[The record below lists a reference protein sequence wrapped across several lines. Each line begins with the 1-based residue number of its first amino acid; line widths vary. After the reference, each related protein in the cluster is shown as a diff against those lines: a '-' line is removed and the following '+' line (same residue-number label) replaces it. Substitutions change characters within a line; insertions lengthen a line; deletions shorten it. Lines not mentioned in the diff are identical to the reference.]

1 MKSLSPVV
9 VLATLFVSSAALA
22 HGDADDHEHHS
33 IADAA
38 TSAALA
44 NRVKITERDGVRIIE
59 SNGIP
64 DHKTGAFPNRGNPNR
79 ISEQRYEYR
88 VTMKPKANDEAT
100 PARGKFGV
108 GLNGVPFD
116 PGTAEFWTPGGR
128 RMHAGGDWNYDA
140 LSGKIDLGVDG
151 SNAHV
156 QPTGAYHYHGL
167 PTGLI
172 AERGKPNTMVM
183 VGYAADGFPI
193 YNQYGYKDKDD
204 PTSGFK
210 KMKSSWRLKKGAR
223 PGGNDGPGGRYDGTF
238 TADFEYVQDA
248 GDLDECNGRFGPTP
262 EHPEGIYHYHIT
274 ESYPFIPRHWRGD
287 ADESFKRRG
296 PGNRPGGRDG
306 DREGREGRDRDDR
319 RPPPPPGRRPPFGPP
334 PR

>member
-1 MKSLSPVV
+1 MLLSSPTRAMLV
-9 VLATLFVSSAALA
+9 AALFVPAIALA
-22 HGDADDHEHHS
+22 HGEADDHEHHS
-33 IADAA
+33 VADAA
-38 TSAALA
+38 TSAALT
-44 NRVKITERDGVRIIE
+44 NRMKIIEKGGYRIIE

-64 DHKTGAFPNRGNPNR
+64 VHKTGTFPNRGNPNR
-79 ISEQRYEYR
+79 ISEQRHEYR
-88 VTMKPKANDEAT
+88 VTMKPKANDAPT

-116 PGTAEFWTPGGR
+116 PGTAEYWTTSGR

-140 LSGKIDLGVDG
+140 LSGKINLGVDN

-172 AERGKPNTMVM
+172 AERGKSNTMVM

-204 PTSGFK
+204 PESGFV
-210 KMKSSWRLKKGAR
+210 KMKSSWQLKKGNR
-223 PGGNDGPGGRYDGTF
+223 PGGTKGPGGMYDGTF
-238 TADFEYVQDA
+238 TADFEFVKGT

-262 EHPEGIYHYHIT
+262 EHPEGIYHYTIT

-287 ADESFKRRG
+287 ADDSFKRRG
-296 PGNRPGGRDG
+296 HPPGGPGGRDG
-306 DREGREGRDRDDR
+306 R
-319 RPPPPPGRRPPFGPP
+319 RPPPRGDRPLGGPP
-334 PR
+334 R